1 MKIRYALP
9 TAISLLALLLV
20 AVTGYQAY
28 DALKQREVAQQFVT
42 VNEAASLLL
51 TSTADWAVERGLTN
65 GAMRAAAVADDPAIA
80 AIVAKRTSADQ
91 AMSEALERLAAI
103 PEMEL
108 GRQSIADATE
118 SFAALQ
124 ALRGKVDAELKK
136 PGAERNPELVSAV
149 VPTVTKLI
157 DRTSQMRLTLETL
170 TRSPAAQLVQVANL
184 RHLAAEMAEYA
195 GRERARLVGA
205 IASKQPLQDS
215 DVRLVAE
222 GRGHIDLSW
231 NAIAVLRLRP
241 DLPQSLVEGISAVEQ
256 EYFDSYG
263 KLRKDVLA
271 GGETGAYPIESKDYF
286 ERVTTAIN
294 TILKLSQA
302 MGEYAGGL
310 ARERAASST
319 TGALWAAVIFV
330 AGLLCAAL
338 SYWIVFKRIVLPI
351 GRMTSAMERL
361 ANRDR
366 TIEIVGVGQSDEI
379 GAMARAVQVFKDNAI
394 AMEQMERE
402 RQVMAE
408 RAETEKVQERNRLAD
423 QFEASVAGVVQSISA
438 AASSLQ
444 DTARRMSAT
453 AEDTSKQSLAVATA
467 AKQSNASVQTVAT
480 AAEELSASIDEISR
494 QVASATQLSDQ
505 SAANGRRTD
514 ETVRTL
520 SVAVQRIGD
529 VVKLIDDIAA
539 QTNLLALNA
548 TIEAARAGEAGKGFV
563 VVASEVKVLANQTA
577 KATEDIR
584 SQIGA
589 IRTQTDLAVTAIKQI
604 CDNVVEVHGISAAIS
619 AAVQQQGAATQEI
632 ARSVNQAA
640 DGSNQVTESIATV
653 TNSAAETGEAAGGM
667 LNSASD
673 LAHQA
678 DMLRTE
684 MDRFL
689 AGVRAA

>member
-1 MKIRYALP
+1 MKIRFALP
-9 TAISLLALLLV
+9 AAISLLALLLV
-20 AVTGYQAY
+20 GVTGYQVYA
-28 DALKQREVAQQFVT
+28 ALKERSIAEQFVT
-42 VNEAASLLL
+42 VNETASLLL
-51 TSTADWAVERGLTN
+51 KSTADWAVERGLSN
-65 GAMRAAAVADDPAIA
+65 GAMRAAAAADDAAMAAIA
-80 AIVAKRTSADQ
+80 AKRESADK
-91 AMSEALERLAAI
+91 ALDEALQRLDAI
-103 PEMEL
+103 PEMQL
-108 GRQSIADATE
+108 GKQSIADVKE

-124 ALRGKVDAELKK
+124 ELRGKIDAELKK
-136 PGAERNPELVSAV
+136 PGAERNPDLVAAV
-149 VPTVTKLI
+149 VPAITKLI
-157 DRTSQMRLTLETL
+157 DRTSRMRLTLETL
-170 TRSPAAQLVQVANL
+170 TRSPAAQLVQIANL

-205 IASKQPLQDS
+205 IASKQPLQDA

-231 NAIAVLRLRP
+231 NAIVVLRLRP
-241 DLPQSLVEGISAVEQ
+241 DLPQSLVDGIGAVEK
-256 EYFDSYG
+256 EYFDTYG

-271 GGETGAYPIESKDYF
+271 GGETGAYPVESKEYF
-286 ERVTTAIN
+286 DRVTAAID
-294 TILKLSQA
+294 TILKLSRA
-302 MGEYAGGL
+302 MGDYAGDL
-310 ARERAASST
+310 ARAQAAASTS
-319 TGALWAAVIFV
+319 GALWAAAMFA

-351 GRMTSAMERL
+351 GRMTGAMERL
-361 ANRDR
+361 ANRDHAV
-366 TIEIVGVGQSDEI
+366 EIVGLGQSDEI

-394 AMEQMERE
+394 AMEQMEAE
-402 RQVMAE
+402 RKVMAE
-408 RAETEKVQERNRLAD
+408 RAETEKLQERNRLAD

-438 AASSLQ
+438 AASSLK

-453 AEDTSKQSLAVATA
+453 AEDTSKQSLAVASA

-505 SAANGRRTD
+505 SAVNGRRTD

-520 SVAVQRIGD
+520 STAVQRIGD

-604 CDNVVEVHGISAAIS
+604 CDNIVEVHGISAAIA
-619 AAVQQQGAATQEI
+619 AAVQEQGAATQEI

-653 TNSAAETGEAAGGM
+653 TSSAAETGEAAGGM
-667 LNSASD
+667 LTSASD
-673 LAHQA
+673 LARQA

>member
-20 AVTGYQAY
+20 AVTGYQVY
-28 DALKQREVAQQFVT
+28 DALKQRTLAEQFVT

-51 TSTADWAVERGLTN
+51 KSTADWAVERGLTN
-65 GAMRAAAVADDPAIA
+65 GAMRAPAAADDAAIA
-80 AIVAKRTSADQ
+80 PIAAKRESADK
-91 AMSEALERLAAI
+91 AMSDALERLVAI

-108 GRQSIADATE
+108 GRQSIADAKE

-124 ALRGKVDAELKK
+124 ALRAKIDAELKK
-136 PGAERNPELVSAV
+136 PGAERNPDLVSAV

-205 IASKQPLQDS
+205 IASKQPLQDV
-215 DVRLVAE
+215 DMRLVAE

-231 NAIAVLRLRP
+231 NAIVVLRLRP
-241 DLPQSLVEGISAVEQ
+241 DLPQSLVDGIGAVEKA
-256 EYFDSYG
+256 YFETYG
-263 KLRKDVLA
+263 TLRKEVLA
-271 GGETGAYPIESKDYF
+271 GGATGAYPVESKEYF
-286 ERVTTAIN
+286 ERVTAAIN

-302 MGEYAGGL
+302 MGDYAGGL
-310 ARERAASST
+310 AREQAAVST
-319 TGALWAAVIFV
+319 TGALWAAGMFV
-330 AGLLCAAL
+330 AGLVCAAL

-351 GRMTSAMERL
+351 GRMTGAMERL

-366 TIEIVGVGQSDEI
+366 TVEIVGLGQSDEI
-379 GAMARAVQVFKDNAI
+379 GAMARAVQVFKDNAL
-394 AMEQMERE
+394 AMEKMEAE
-402 RQVMAE
+402 RQAMTE
-408 RAETEKVQERNRLAD
+408 RAETEKALERNRMAD
-423 QFEASVAGVVQSISA
+423 QFEASVAGVVQSMSA
-438 AASSLQ
+438 AATGLK

-453 AEDTSKQSLAVATA
+453 AEETSKQSLSVATA
-467 AKQSNASVQTVAT
+467 AEQSNASVQTVAT
-480 AAEELSASIDEISR
+480 AAEELSSSISEIAR
-494 QVASATQLSDQ
+494 QVASATQISDQ

-520 SVAVQRIGD
+520 SIAVQRIGE

-548 TIEAARAGEAGKGFV
+548 TIEAARAGDAGRGFG
-563 VVASEVKVLANQTA
+563 VVASEVKALANQTA

-584 SQIGA
+584 TQIGA
-589 IRTQTDLAVTAIKQI
+589 IRTQTDLAVEAIRQI
-604 CDNVVEVHGISAAIS
+604 CENIVEVHGISSAIA

-640 DGSNQVTESIATV
+640 DGSNQVTESIGSV
-653 TNSAAETGEAAGGM
+653 TASAAETGEAASGM
-667 LNSASD
+667 LDSASD
-673 LAHQA
+673 LARQA
-678 DMLRTE
+678 DMLRAE

>member
-1 MKIRYALP
+1 MKIRFALP
-9 TAISLLALLLV
+9 AAISLLALLLI
-20 AVTGYQAY
+20 AVTGYQVHL
-28 DALKQREVAQQFVT
+28 ALKQRGSAQQFVV
-42 VNEAASLLL
+42 VNDAASLLL
-51 TSTADWAVERGLTN
+51 KSTADWAVERGLTN
-65 GAMRAAAVADDPAIA
+65 GALRAPALAEEQLLAAIA
-80 AIVAKRTSADQ
+80 AKRASADQ
-91 AMSEALERLAAI
+91 AMEQALERLNAI
-103 PEMEL
+103 PEMEA
-108 GRQSIADATE
+108 GKQSIADAKE
-118 SFAALQ
+118 SFAALL
-124 ALRGKVDAELKK
+124 ALRSKIDGELKK
-136 PGAERNPELVSAV
+136 PGAERNPELVAAAV
-149 VPTVTKLI
+149 PAVTKLI
-157 DRTSQMRLTLETL
+157 DRTSRMRLTLETL
-170 TRSPAAQLVQVANL
+170 TRSPAAQLVQIANL

-205 IASKQPLQDS
+205 IASKQPLQDA
-215 DVRLVAE
+215 DVRLVSE

-241 DLPQSLVEGISAVEQ
+241 DLPQTLVDAVGAVEKD
-256 EYFDSYG
+256 YFEAYG
-263 KLRKDVLA
+263 ALRKEVLA
-271 GGETGAYPIESKDYF
+271 GGETGAYPIESKNYF
-286 ERVTTAIN
+286 ERATIAIN
-294 TILKLSQA
+294 TILALSQA

-310 ARERAASST
+310 ALEQATASTNGAIWSAA
-319 TGALWAAVIFV
+319 IFLG
-330 AGLLCAAL
+330 GLLCAVL

-366 TIEIVGVGQSDEI
+366 TVEIVGVGQSDEI

-394 AMEQMERE
+394 AMEQMEAE
-402 RQVMAE
+402 RQIMAE
-408 RAETEKVQERNRLAD
+408 RAEAEKAQERNRLAD

-438 AASSLQ
+438 AASSLK
-444 DTARRMSAT
+444 DTARRMSST
-453 AEDTSKQSLAVATA
+453 AEDTSKQSLAVASA
-467 AKQSNASVQTVAT
+467 AKQSNASVQMVAT

-604 CDNVVEVHGISAAIS
+604 CDNVVEVHGISAAIA
-619 AAVQQQGAATQEI
+619 AAVQEQGAATQEI

>member
-20 AVTGYQAY
+20 AVTGYQVY
-28 DALKQREVAQQFVT
+28 DALQQRALAERFVT

-51 TSTADWAVERGLTN
+51 KSTADWAVERGLTN
-65 GAMRAAAVADDPAIA
+65 GAMRASAAAEDAAIA
-80 AIVAKRTSADQ
+80 TIAAKRESADT
-91 AMSEALERLAAI
+91 AMNDALEHLAAI

-108 GRQSIADATE
+108 GRQSIVDAKE

-124 ALRGKVDAELKK
+124 ALRAKIDMELKK
-136 PGAERNPELVSAV
+136 PGAERNPDLVSAV

-170 TRSPAAQLVQVANL
+170 TRSPAAQLVQIANL

-205 IASKQPLQDS
+205 IASKQPLQDA
-215 DVRLVAE
+215 DMRLVAE

-241 DLPQSLVEGISAVEQ
+241 DLPESLADGIGAVEK
-256 EYFDSYG
+256 EYFETYG
-263 KLRKDVLA
+263 TLRKEVLA
-271 GGETGAYPIESKDYF
+271 GGATGAYPVEAKAYF
-286 ERVTTAIN
+286 ERVTAAIN
-294 TILKLSQA
+294 SILKLSQA
-302 MGEYAGGL
+302 MGDYAGGL
-310 ARERAASST
+310 AREQAAAST
-319 TGALWAAVIFV
+319 TGALWAAVVFV
-330 AGLLCAAL
+330 AGLVCAAL
-338 SYWIVFKRIVLPI
+338 SYWIVFQRIVLPI
-351 GRMTSAMERL
+351 GRMTGAMERL

-366 TIEIVGVGQSDEI
+366 TVEIVGLGQSDEI
-379 GAMARAVQVFKDNAI
+379 GAMARAVQVFKDNAL
-394 AMEQMERE
+394 AMEKMEAE
-402 RQVMAE
+402 RQAMTE
-408 RAETEKVQERNRLAD
+408 RAETEKALERNRLAD
-423 QFEASVAGVVQSISA
+423 QFEASVAGVVDSMSA
-438 AASSLQ
+438 AAAGLK
-444 DTARRMSAT
+444 DTARRMSAA
-453 AEDTSKQSLAVATA
+453 AEETSKQSLSVATA
-467 AKQSNASVQTVAT
+467 ARQSNASVQTVAT
-480 AAEELSASIDEISR
+480 AAEELSSSISEIAR
-494 QVASATQLSDQ
+494 QVANATQISDQ

-520 SVAVQRIGD
+520 SIAVQRIGE

-563 VVASEVKVLANQTA
+563 VVASEVKVLASQTA

-584 SQIGA
+584 AQIGA
-589 IRTQTDLAVTAIKQI
+589 IRTQTDLAVEAIRQI
-604 CDNVVEVHGISAAIS
+604 CENVVEVHGISSAIA

-640 DGSNQVTESIATV
+640 DGSNQVTESIGTV
-653 TNSAAETGEAAGGM
+653 TESAAETGEAASGM
-667 LNSASD
+667 LTSASD
-673 LAHQA
+673 LARQA
-678 DMLRTE
+678 DMLRAE

>member
-20 AVTGYQAY
+20 AVTGYQVYA
-28 DALKQREVAQQFVT
+28 ALKQRAVAEQFVT
-42 VNEAASLLL
+42 VNEAASLMLK
-51 TSTADWAVERGLTN
+51 STADWAVERGLTN
-65 GAMRAAAVADDPAIA
+65 GAMRAAAPADDAAIA
-80 AIVAKRTSADQ
+80 AIAAKRESADK
-91 AMSEALERLAAI
+91 AMAEALERLAVI

-108 GRQSIADATE
+108 GRQSIADAKE

-124 ALRGKVDAELKK
+124 ALRAKVDAELKK
-136 PGAERNPELVSAV
+136 PGAERNQDLVYMV

-205 IASKQPLQDS
+205 IASKQPLQDT
-215 DVRLVAE
+215 DMRLVAE

-231 NAIAVLRLRP
+231 NAISVLRLRP
-241 DLPQSLVEGISAVEQ
+241 DLPAALVDGIGAVEK
-256 EYFDSYG
+256 EYFEGYG
-263 KLRKDVLA
+263 KLRKEVLA
-271 GGETGAYPIESKDYF
+271 AGATGAYPVDSKAYF
-286 ERVTTAIN
+286 ERVTAAIN

-302 MGEYAGGL
+302 MGDYAGGL
-310 ARERAASST
+310 AREQAADSTSS
-319 TGALWAAVIFV
+319 ALWAAAMFV

-351 GRMTSAMERL
+351 GRMTGAMERL

-366 TIEIVGVGQSDEI
+366 TVEIVGLGQSDEI
-379 GAMARAVQVFKDNAI
+379 GAMARAVQVFKDNAL
-394 AMEQMERE
+394 AMEKMEAE
-402 RQVMAE
+402 RQAMAE
-408 RAETEKVQERNRLAD
+408 RAQAEKVQERNRLAD
-423 QFEASVAGVVQSISA
+423 QFEASVAGVVQSMSA

-444 DTARRMSAT
+444 DTARRMSST
-453 AEDTSKQSLAVATA
+453 AEETSKQSLSVATA

-480 AAEELSASIDEISR
+480 AAEELSSSISEIAR
-494 QVASATQLSDQ
+494 QVASATQISDQ
-505 SAANGRRTD
+505 SAANGRKTD

-520 SVAVQRIGD
+520 SGAVQRIGE

-548 TIEAARAGEAGKGFV
+548 TIEAARAGDAGRGFG
-563 VVASEVKVLANQTA
+563 VVAGEVKVLANQTA

-584 SQIGA
+584 AQIGA
-589 IRTQTDLAVTAIKQI
+589 IRTQTDLAVEAIRQI
-604 CDNVVEVHGISAAIS
+604 CENIVEVHGISTAIA

-640 DGSNQVTESIATV
+640 DGSNQVTESIGTV
-653 TNSAAETGEAAGGM
+653 TASAAETGEAASGM
-667 LNSASD
+667 LTSASD
-673 LAHQA
+673 LARQA

-689 AGVRAA
+689 SGVRAA